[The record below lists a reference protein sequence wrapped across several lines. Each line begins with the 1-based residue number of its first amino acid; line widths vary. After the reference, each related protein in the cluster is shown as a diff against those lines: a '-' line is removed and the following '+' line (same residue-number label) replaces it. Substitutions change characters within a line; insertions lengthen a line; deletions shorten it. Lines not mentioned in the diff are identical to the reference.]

1 MVDEKGINDSRK
13 VFTSVREDKKDCDVF
28 GKGVGLMGL
37 EGKSGVMVGEL
48 EGILNAKRP
57 KDELKF
63 VHLIER

>member
-13 VFTSVREDKKDCDVF
+13 VFTSVREERKDAEIF
-28 GKGVGLMGL
+28 SKGAALFML
-37 EGKSGVMVGEL
+37 ETKAGSMVADL
-48 EGILNAKRP
+48 EGILNAPRP